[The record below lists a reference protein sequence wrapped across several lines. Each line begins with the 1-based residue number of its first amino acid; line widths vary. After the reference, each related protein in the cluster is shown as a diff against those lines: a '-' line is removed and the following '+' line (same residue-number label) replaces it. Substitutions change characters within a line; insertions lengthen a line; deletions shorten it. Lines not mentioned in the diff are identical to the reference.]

1 MYGLLDNIGR
11 TLRVASLIH
20 ITCLSHPSPPLPPSP
35 PTSQTKSG
43 YPLAPNFSIVQGEMS
58 RPILNSI
65 TRDAYFL

>member
-20 ITCLSHPSPPLPPSP
+20 ITCLSHPSPPPP